1 MDNALFLLLLL
12 FFIELAETTQYQG
25 RNFDEAVHNLHRLYH
40 MRKMQFLLYHSS
52 LVFILYVTLVY
63 DLINIWTFSII
74 LTKLADV
81 TTKFYLFRKIDAGE
95 FESFSQY
102 GLGEVPLNW
111 KLRYFSVVLYTGM
124 FIPALF

>member
-25 RNFDEAVHNLHRLYH
+25 RNFDEAVHNLYQLYH
-40 MRKMQFLLYHSS
+40 VRKIQFLLYHSS
-52 LVFILYVTLVY
+52 LVFILYVTLTY
-63 DLINIWTFSII
+63 ELINIWTFSII

-81 TTKFYLFRKIDAGE
+81 MTKFYLFRKIDAGE

-102 GLGEVPLNW
+102 GLGDVPLNW